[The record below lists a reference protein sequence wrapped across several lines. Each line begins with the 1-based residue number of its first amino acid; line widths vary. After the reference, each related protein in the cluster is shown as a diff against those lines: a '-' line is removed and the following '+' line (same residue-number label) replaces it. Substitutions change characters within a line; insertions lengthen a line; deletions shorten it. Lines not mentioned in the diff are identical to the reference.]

1 MLDIVVAVVENHEN
15 NTIITSN
22 NDNGCVS
29 STSHDGITLFDMYI
43 QKSGMDKKDYQREG
57 VAWLLENETRCE
69 PPCGVKGGFVAD
81 EMGLGKTIMMI
92 GICISNFVMRTLIVV
107 PPVLIDQ
114 WYNQIYKTTGH
125 KSIVYRGKN
134 KKTIISSD
142 LDRSVIVLC
151 SYDAISIKNN
161 SKTGNA
167 KEGNIPKT
175 ILHDIKWGRVIFDE
189 AHHLRNKK
197 TSRYLGAK
205 MLQSEIKWLV
215 SGTPVQ
221 NKKTDFYAL
230 CSLINLPVSY
240 YKDANNLSDI
250 GRLFILKRSK
260 KQVGIELHDVVV
272 NKQCVSWKNKAEEKL
287 AEEIHSAFGFSNI
300 KLIKDLIRPADSHS
314 SWSMTD
320 KDINPSTEGAG
331 FMDVM
336 MDHGYGK
343 LPLLLRARQSCV
355 YPKMMSNKIE
365 IFHKLGLIK
374 NNNMDFY
381 NEAMNNSSKLDS
393 VVDAILERKNN
404 GCGKLVFCHF
414 KEEMN
419 EISSRLKNLGG
430 MNVGILDGNTKITAR
445 MDMINQAKDV
455 LILQIQTGCEGL
467 NLQENYSEIYFV
479 SPHWNP
485 FIEDQ
490 AIARCHRIGQMK
502 PVFVWRFEMDNFGD
516 NVGGDDSK
524 KATKNLDEYIMDVQN
539 GKRYVVNQIIE
550 SSSN

>member
-1 MLDIVVAVVENHEN
+1 MSDIVVAVVENHEN
-15 NTIITSN
+15 NIIITSN
-22 NDNGCVS
+22 NGNNGNGCVS
-29 STSHDGITLFDMYI
+29 STSHDGIALFDMYI

-57 VAWLLENETRCE
+57 VEWLIENETRCDS
-69 PPCGVKGGFVAD
+69 PCGVKGGFVAD

-260 KQVGIELHDVVV
+260 KQVGIELDEVVV

-287 AEEIHSAFGFSNI
+287 AEEIHSAFSFSNI
-300 KLIKDLIRPADSHS
+300 KSLLKGDFDDDVIDRGDC
-314 SWSMTD
+314 TD
-320 KDINPSTEGAG
+320 RGGG

-381 NEAMNNSSKLDS
+381 NEAMKNSSKLDS
-393 VVDAILERKNN
+393 VVAAILERKDNH
-404 GCGKLVFCHF
+404 CGKLVFCHF

-419 EISSRLKNLGG
+419 ELASRLRNFGG
-430 MNVGILDGNTKITAR
+430 MNVGILDGNTKISAR
-445 MDMINQAKDV
+445 INMINQAKDV

-516 NVGGDDSK
+516 NGEGGQCDSK
-524 KATKNLDEYIMDVQN
+524 KATKNLDEYVMDVQN
-539 GKRYVVNQIIE
+539 GKRVVVSEIIV
-550 SSSN
+550 